1 MTQSHRILEVF
12 RTQLQQ
18 LILIFFRQGV
28 EGSVQLSIRGGSRF
42 SSELGDDRHPEA
54 PLDDEIAL
62 HAGHVTGV
70 GQYRQ
75 QVGIAT
81 GFHHLLQFGLRNSSE

>member
-42 SSELGDDRHPEA
+42 SSELGDDRHDNA
-54 PLDDEIAL
+54 PLDDERAIQP
-62 HAGHVTGV
+62 GHVTGV
-70 GQYRQ
+70 GEDRQ

-81 GFHHLLQFGLRNSSE
+81 GFHHLLQLGLRNGSE